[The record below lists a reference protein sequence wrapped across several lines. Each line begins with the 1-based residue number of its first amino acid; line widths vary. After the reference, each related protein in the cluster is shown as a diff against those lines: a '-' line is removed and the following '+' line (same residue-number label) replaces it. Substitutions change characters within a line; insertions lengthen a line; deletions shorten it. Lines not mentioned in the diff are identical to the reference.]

1 VPLTLTGSPDVVVT
15 GATGTIGRALVARL
29 VERGLAV
36 RAVVRR
42 PDALVPGAE
51 TVVADL
57 DDPRTLPA
65 AFAGARQMFLNVAG
79 AALVEGEQPMV
90 AQQLAAIDAAVA
102 AGIGHVAKISV
113 QGAVPGGPLATG
125 AHAVIEEHLAD
136 TGLPATVLQPSG
148 FMQNLL
154 TGVSTVTPDGALVDP
169 YAGAAIAYIDAD
181 DIAAAAAAVLADG
194 TGRGATHVLTGPR
207 AITHTDVVAAL
218 ARVVGRPVHVL
229 PVTPEELARSLVE
242 QGMAESFAQ
251 SVADLSRG
259 VAAGELAGTTP
270 SVHELTGRAPADIEA
285 FADRHADALRAVLAT
300 G

>member
-29 VERGLAV
+29 VERGLTV

-42 PDALVPGAE
+42 PDAVVPGAE

-65 AFAGARQMFLNVAG
+65 ALAGARQLFLNAAG
-79 AALVEGEQPMV
+79 AAVVEGEQPMV
-90 AQQLAAIDAAVA
+90 AQQRAAIDAAVD
-102 AGIGHVAKISV
+102 AGIGHVVKISV

-125 AHAVIEEHLAD
+125 AHAAIEQHLARS
-136 TGLPATVLQPSG
+136 GVAATVLQPSG

-154 TGVSTVTPDGALVDP
+154 TGVSTVTPEGALVDP
-169 YAGAAIAYIDAD
+169 YAGAPIAYIDTD
-181 DIAAAAAAVLADG
+181 DIAASAVAVLADG

-207 AITHTDVVAAL
+207 AITHTDIATAL
-218 ARVVGRPVHVL
+218 SRVVGRPVAVL
-229 PVTPEELARSLVE
+229 PVTPEELARTLVE
-242 QGMAESFAQ
+242 QGVSASFAQ

-259 VAAGELAGTTP
+259 AAAGELAGTTP
-270 SVHELTGRAPADIEA
+270 AVHELTQRPPTDIET
-285 FADRHADALRAVLAT
+285 FTDRHADALRSILAR